1 MKHRVLQDYGRR
13 SRSSSHAPCL
23 AFRISIYFHFPISN
37 PLKMKSSTIVLA
49 ILLMAS
55 ALSAQDATDQVMYKA
70 YLRDQ
75 PAPDVWKSAIAT
87 RKEELKR
94 APRDRQRQ
102 FQVALA
108 QFGLLSSTMRKRDE
122 DLFDAYYD
130 ETEDLLKSITDE
142 DKKWGEP
149 MALLSAVYGL
159 KMGYSPMQGIFLG
172 SKSSSL
178 VEKAKK
184 LSPTSPLVWKV
195 AANAKFFTPEMWG
208 GDLAEAIEGY
218 EACIKH
224 YEAQSETLK
233 FNWMYLDALAF
244 MGQAYVKNGE
254 NGKAITAYEKALR
267 QEPEFGWV
275 KFVLLPKAKGASTN

>member
-1 MKHRVLQDYGRR
+1 MLFAVLLIA
-13 SRSSSHAPCL
+13 S
-23 AFRISIYFHFPISN
+23 
-37 PLKMKSSTIVLA
+37 
-49 ILLMAS
+49 S
-55 ALSAQDATDQVMYKA
+55 ALGQDAIDQSMYKA
-70 YLRDQ
+70 YLGND
-75 PAPDVWKSAIAT
+75 PVPDVWKSAVAA
-87 RKEELKR
+87 RKEELKN
-94 APRDRQRQ
+94 APQDRQRQ

-130 ETEDLLKSITDE
+130 ETENLLKSITDQ

-172 SKSSSL
+172 SKSNSL

-195 AANAKFFTPEMWG
+195 AANAMFFTPEMWG
-208 GDLAEAIEGY
+208 GDLAEAIECY

-224 YEAQSETLK
+224 YEAKPENLK

-254 NGKAITAYEKALR
+254 NGKAIAAYEKALR
-267 QEPEFGWV
+267 QEPEFNWV
-275 KFVLLPKAKGASTN
+275 KFVLLPKAKAPSSN

>member
-1 MKHRVLQDYGRR
+1 MHMNKLT
-13 SRSSSHAPCL
+13 
-23 AFRISIYFHFPISN
+23 AFF
-37 PLKMKSSTIVLA
+37 A
-49 ILLMAS
+49 LLLTAGH
-55 ALSAQDATDQVMYKA
+55 LLAQDATDQSMYKA
-70 YLRDQ
+70 YLSDQ
-75 PAPDVWKSAIAT
+75 PAPDAWKSAIAV
-87 RKEELKR
+87 RKESLKA
-94 APRDRQRQ
+94 APQDRQLQ
-102 FQVALA
+102 FHVALA

-122 DLFDAYYD
+122 DLFDEYYD
-130 ETEDLLKSITDE
+130 ETEDILKSISSE

-172 SKSSSL
+172 SKSNSL

-218 EACIKH
+218 EACIKY
-224 YEAQSETLK
+224 YEAKPETLK

-244 MGQAYVKNGE
+244 MGQAYMKNGE
-254 NGKAITAYEKALR
+254 NGKAIAAYEKALR

-275 KFVLLPKAKGASTN
+275 KFVLLPKAKGSSPN